1 MTYKKPP
8 IRYTLHNDKET
19 LRMLDELNKMTAEE
33 LAQFDSMTEVREE
46 CLRRAKLTQTHK
58 PQ

>member
-1 MTYKKPP
+1 MYKEPP
-8 IRYTLHNDKET
+8 MRCTLHNDKET

-46 CLRRAKLTQTHK
+46 CLRRARKRD
-58 PQ
+58 